1 MSLSPR
7 LLIREIAAW
16 KAWSIARDSV
26 ANAARS
32 ATRMPSVLS
41 IVPRRA
47 ILRPFWSGGE
57 GVFFLVFWLRGEGWM
72 RRTLFEELPH
82 LEFGD

>member
-7 LLIREIAAW
+7 LLIRVIAAW
-16 KAWSIARDSV
+16 KAWRIARDSV
-26 ANAARS
+26 AKAARS
-32 ATRMPSVLS
+32 ATRMPCVLS

-47 ILRPFWSGGE
+47 ILRPFWSGG
-57 GVFFLVFWLRGEGWM
+57 GFFLVFWLRGEGWM
-72 RRTLFEELPH
+72 RRTLFEELVH

>member
-16 KAWSIARDSV
+16 KAWSTARDSV
-26 ANAARS
+26 AKAARS
-32 ATRMPSVLS
+32 ATRMPCVLS

-47 ILRPFWSGGE
+47 ILRPFWSGG
-57 GVFFLVFWLRGEGWM
+57 VVFLVFWLRGEW
-72 RRTLFEELPH
+72 RDEADLV
-82 LEFGD
+82 

>member
-16 KAWSIARDSV
+16 KAWRISRDSV
-26 ANAARS
+26 ANTARS
-32 ATRMPSVLS
+32 AIKMPCVLS

-47 ILRPFWSGGE
+47 ILRPFWSGG
-57 GVFFLVFWLRGEGWM
+57 GFFLAFWLRGEGWM
-72 RRTLFEELPH
+72 RRTLFEELGH
-82 LEFGD
+82 LEFAD

>member
-7 LLIREIAAW
+7 LLIRAIAAW
-16 KAWSIARDSV
+16 KAFRTARDSV

-32 ATRMPSVLS
+32 AIKMPCWLS

-47 ILRPFWSGGE
+47 IRRPFWSAVFSLDLLAGLN
-57 GVFFLVFWLRGEGWM
+57 GVD
-72 RRTLFEELPH
+72 TLFEEL
-82 LEFGD
+82 LNFKLRD